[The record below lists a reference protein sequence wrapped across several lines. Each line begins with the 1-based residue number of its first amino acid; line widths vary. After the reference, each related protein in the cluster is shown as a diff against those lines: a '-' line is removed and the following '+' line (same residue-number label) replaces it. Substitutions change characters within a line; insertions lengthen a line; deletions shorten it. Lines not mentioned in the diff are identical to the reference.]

1 MTSLGQLF
9 IASLSNISLE
19 TQEASAFRRV
29 LIFSRTEF
37 KFDNHFLEEDN
48 LMTIAQRSEHITD
61 AAKSTIGAGQSF
73 VILGG
78 GIAGLATAYELL
90 TRGCSVTL
98 VEKGTEVGG
107 LARTFEQEGFR
118 FDIGGHRFHSN
129 NPTVV
134 QWLKNLLKS
143 DLLTVPRISHI
154 YLGGKFVN
162 YPIKFP
168 GALSVFSP
176 FKAVQMVIS
185 YLTAKIT
192 ERGRLGFSF
201 EDWVVKRYGRA
212 LYEVFFEPYTE
223 KVWGIPCSQLSST
236 WASQRIGIPSLWR
249 MIKHA
254 IAPPKNAPATAISEF
269 YYPRAGFGMITEE
282 LRAKIVAMGGVIH
295 TSTSLSQLVP
305 TQNGFHVT
313 IQHQDGTVN
322 TIATEQVV
330 STIPI
335 NFLLQAIPEELGSQK
350 ILQQYDLEYRDLI
363 CLFVAL
369 KQPQVSEDS
378 WTYFPA
384 KDFTFGRT
392 HEPKNW
398 SHEMV
403 PNDDFT
409 SLAIEIFSSRG
420 EATWEMSDA
429 DILNTVVEQ
438 MNQIGW
444 VEEKDVYKSWVMRVP
459 YAYPVYRIGYEEK
472 LKGVKDYLNQWNN
485 LHLVGRTGSFHY
497 MNSDGVIEDVFR
509 LMEELFPKEA
519 SDVKPLA
526 AATGRWM

>member
-1 MTSLGQLF
+1 MTM
-9 IASLSNISLE
+9 
-19 TQEASAFRRV
+19 V
-29 LIFSRTEF
+29 
-37 KFDNHFLEEDN
+37 K
-48 LMTIAQRSEHITD
+48 RSEYAAD
-61 AAKSTIGAGQSF
+61 AAKLRTDSSQHF

-90 TRGCSVTL
+90 TRGCHVTL
-98 VEKGTEVGG
+98 VEKGLEVGG

-134 QWLKNLLKS
+134 QWLKDLLKD

-154 YLGGKFVN
+154 YLGEKFVN
-162 YPIKFP
+162 YPIQFP

-176 FKAVQMVIS
+176 FKAVQMVTS
-185 YLTAKIT
+185 YLIAKLT
-192 ERGRLGFSF
+192 ERSRQDCSF
-201 EDWVVKRYGRA
+201 EDWVIKRYGRA
-212 LYEVFFEPYTE
+212 LYKVFFKPYTE
-223 KVWGIPCSQLSST
+223 KVWGISCNQLSST
-236 WASQRIGIPSLWR
+236 WASQRIGVPSLWR
-249 MIKHA
+249 TIKHA

-269 YYPRAGFGMITEE
+269 YYPRAGFGMITEA
-282 LRAKIVAMGGVIH
+282 LKAKIVAMGGVIH

-305 TQNGFHVT
+305 TQSGFQVG
-313 IQHQDGTVN
+313 IQHQDGTMH
-322 TIATEQVV
+322 TIAAEQVV
-330 STIPI
+330 STIPL
-335 NFLLQAIPEELGSQK
+335 NFLLQAIPEDLDSQK
-350 ILQQYDLEYRDLI
+350 VVQQYDLEYRDLI

-369 KQPQVSEDS
+369 KQQQVSEDS

-384 KDFTFGRT
+384 KDLTFGRT

-398 SHEMV
+398 SYEMV

-409 SLAIEIFSSRG
+409 SLAIEIFSSRD

-444 VEEKDVYKSWVMRVP
+444 IEKKDVYKSWVMRVP
-459 YAYPVYRIGYEEK
+459 YAYPVYRVGYEEK
-472 LKGVKDYLNQWNN
+472 LKGVKDYLSQWNN
-485 LHLVGRTGSFHY
+485 LHLAGRTGSFHY

-509 LMEELFPKEA
+509 LIEELFPKEA
-519 SDVKPLA
+519 ADVKPLMSA
-526 AATGRWM
+526 AGRWM